1 MNKNKKPI
9 IGIID
14 LETSPWGALCYGT
27 TYEPVVVKINFFET
41 ILSMAHRIYGEKT
54 CHYVAQNKL
63 KGYKK
68 GIVNDRDLMIEISKI
83 INEYDYIVGHNL
95 DAFDI
100 KMIKERIL
108 FHRLPPIKDVI
119 CLDTKKLMK
128 SMTKLPNNKL
138 DTLTQFLGNGGKL
151 KHNGTDLFIGCMNG
165 DEESWR
171 VNEKYNKQ
179 DVNITYRDLQD
190 LLPYVK
196 LTNPQTVFSEDIQC
210 SNPLCLSKNLVKEKL
225 RRVVGGFKQQ
235 YSCKD
240 CHHYTQG
247 KQLIKFDK

>member
-1 MNKNKKPI
+1 MMKQNKKPV
-9 IGIID
+9 IGIVD

-41 ILSMAHRIYGEKT
+41 ILSMAHRVYGEKT
-54 CHYVAQNKL
+54 CYYVAQNKL

-68 GIVNDRDLMIEISKI
+68 GVVNDRDLMIEISKI

-95 DAFDI
+95 DQFDI
-100 KMIKERIL
+100 KMIKERIM
-108 FHRLPPIKDVI
+108 FHRLPPIKDII

-165 DEESWR
+165 DEKSWK

-179 DVNITYRDLQD
+179 DVNITYKDLED
-190 LLPYVK
+190 LMPYIK
-196 LTNPQTVFSEDIQC
+196 LTNPQKVFTSDITC
-210 SNPLCLSKNLVKEKL
+210 DNPLCLSNHLTKSKKRKVAGGWRMQYQCQKCGSYKTTKE
-225 RRVVGGFKQQ
+225 
-235 YSCKD
+235 
-240 CHHYTQG
+240 
-247 KQLIKFDK
+247 LIK